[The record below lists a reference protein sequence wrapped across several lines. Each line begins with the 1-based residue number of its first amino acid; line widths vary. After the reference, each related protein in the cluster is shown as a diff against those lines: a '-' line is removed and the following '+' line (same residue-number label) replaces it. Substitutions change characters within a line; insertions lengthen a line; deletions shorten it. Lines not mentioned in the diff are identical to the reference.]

1 MPQPVLDCVGNEIT
15 GSSVVVY
22 PVRKGS
28 NMWMNRAQVKEIEFG
43 VEPVLGCELPNGH
56 RVRIK
61 NIKNV
66 AVVVPPAPPAV

>member
-28 NMWMNRAQVKEIEFG
+28 NMWMNRVKLSRIEFG
-43 VEPVLGCELPNGH
+43 VEPVLIGELPNGH
-56 RVRIK
+56 GVRIK

-66 AVVVPPAPPAV
+66 VVVTPPAPPAV